1 MPPHTFTCDNLFRKK
16 FWVFLTLHNCIC
28 RIRIKITCFNIK
40 EKSFWRTATD
50 RYLFYASNRSNDLIG
65 FWPCTLGKINN
76 AFFINFKRLSVF
88 NSQTHV
94 ITELVKKKIV
104 KYLHKCNELFTI
116 STILFNVSFVD
127 IS

>member
-1 MPPHTFTCDNLFRKK
+1 MPPIDQTILSDFDLAL
-16 FWVFLTLHNCIC
+16 WV
-28 RIRIKITCFNIK
+28 
-40 EKSFWRTATD
+40 
-50 RYLFYASNRSNDLIG
+50 RY
-65 FWPCTLGKINN
+65 NN